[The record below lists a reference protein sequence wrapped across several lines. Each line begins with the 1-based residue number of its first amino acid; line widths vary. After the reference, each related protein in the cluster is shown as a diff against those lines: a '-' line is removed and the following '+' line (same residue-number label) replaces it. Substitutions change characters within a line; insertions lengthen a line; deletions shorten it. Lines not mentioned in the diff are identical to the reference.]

1 MGSLIEQ
8 KLEEWKDTVKNLC
21 HQWKANSIHEDVES
35 YFNNIQKCDRG
46 KCLNQ
51 DSKAFIEKYR
61 GLGEDI
67 EKGEVGKV
75 VHKDGANKIKFLN
88 TSIDVGDTP
97 EEEVD
102 QHVKH
107 TIFGEFKEEFS
118 KLFDSAKLAVGD
130 FLKGILKS
138 IEDFLEFGFQK

>member
-1 MGSLIEQ
+1 MTSCIITTYIKPQ
-8 KLEEWKDTVKNLC
+8 
-21 HQWKANSIHEDVES
+21 
-35 YFNNIQKCDRG
+35 
-46 KCLNQ
+46 KCLNN

-61 GLGEDI
+61 RLGEDI

-75 VHKDGANKIKFLN
+75 VHKDSTNKIKFLN

-102 QHVKH
+102 QQVKH